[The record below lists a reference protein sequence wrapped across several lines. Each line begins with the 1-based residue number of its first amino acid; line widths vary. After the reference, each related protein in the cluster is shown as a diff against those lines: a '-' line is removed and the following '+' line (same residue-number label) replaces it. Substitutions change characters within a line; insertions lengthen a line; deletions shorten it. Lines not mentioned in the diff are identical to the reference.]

1 MDCSVLMIAEQN
13 ALFRILFASME
24 KQSSAPLSGRRA
36 QAARNDMRILEAAR
50 EVFVA
55 DPAAPISAVAERA
68 GVGISALYRRY
79 ASKEELLRKL
89 SADGLER
96 YIAAAEAALADPG
109 DAWSVFAEFMR
120 RIVDA
125 DTHSLTLALAGAFHP
140 TEELHRRSE
149 WAEQLNVQ
157 LLERAQ
163 QAGAVR
169 PDLAVD
175 DLSFLFEQLASVRV
189 ADEQRTRQLRHRYLA
204 LLLDALQSSSGA
216 TLPGPAPSWEEL
228 RQRWQHAP

>member
-1 MDCSVLMIAEQN
+1 MAE
-13 ALFRILFASME
+13 A
-24 KQSSAPLSGRRA
+24 SSAPLSGRRA
-36 QAARNDMRILEAAR
+36 QAARNDRLILEAAR

-79 ASKEELLRKL
+79 ESKEELLRKL

-96 YIAAAEAALADPG
+96 YIAAAEAALADNG
-109 DAWSVFAEFMR
+109 DAWSAFADFMR

-125 DTHSLTLALAGAFHP
+125 DTHSLTLSLAGTFKP
-140 TEELHRRSE
+140 TEELSLR
-149 WAEQLNVQ
+149 AERAQQLNVQ

-175 DLSFLFEQLASVRV
+175 DLSFLFEQVASVRA

-204 LLLDALQSSSGA
+204 LLLEALHTPPSA
-216 TLPGPAPSWEEL
+216 PLPGPAPTWAEV
-228 RQRWQHAP
+228 RRRWQSAS